1 MTKKKLDPHRNRCR
15 GATFTCID
23 CMVYFPGTEY
33 RSHTSCM
40 TEAQKY
46 QGALYREKKSQ
57 PASFPTQN
65 TNNNTNQNAMAHT
78 AYVES
83 VAEDYESWR
92 DYEQRSDDDDQSIG
106 DPLPEAP
113 TPPSALEAGSPVDV
127 NVFDFLV
134 ANPTPTASHVSLP
147 ATAPIQLNEDTQLV
161 RFEPESN
168 GMEESCE
175 DAGTMVRYDSGAVPA
190 QLQTPAAPTQF
201 QTPAVPT
208 HFETPAPKAARRKVK
223 DTDKDAKKDK
233 KRKRLHIETDH
244 IMTDAPPV
252 LHSGLTGGI
261 NRLMSRPT
269 VFPPSP
275 DYSGGDVAETPASPL
290 KKTKSRHKS
299 SRPSET
305 LGNSLMAMIA
315 ASSKPKPSSK
325 KRSKSK
331 SNSTPSKSKK
341 KKSGTKA
348 LEAPQAQKLLEYRP
362 GSKDGKDENGTMVVY
377 KPRAEHFLSF
387 VNKGPESERGCSVNK
402 ALKRFHRERN
412 ASGVPV
418 TKLVE
423 EKELWRSLR
432 MKKNDRGEIVL
443 FCIDDDE

>member
-1 MTKKKLDPHRNRCR
+1 
-15 GATFTCID
+15 
-23 CMVYFPGTEY
+23 MVYFPGTEY

-46 QGALYREKKSQ
+46 QGALYREKKGQ
-57 PASFPTQN
+57 PASFPAQN
-65 TNNNTNQNAMAHT
+65 TNANTNHNAMAHP
-78 AYVES
+78 AYVED
-83 VAEDYESWR
+83 VAEDYDSWR
-92 DYEQRSDDDDQSIG
+92 DYEQRSDDDDQSIA

-113 TPPSALEAGSPVDV
+113 TPPSALEPGSPL
-127 NVFDFLV
+127 NVFNFLV

-161 RFEPESN
+161 RFDPEAS
-168 GMEESCE
+168 GMTETCE
-175 DAGTMVRYDSGAVPA
+175 DAGTMVRYDSA
-190 QLQTPAAPTQF
+190 Q
-201 QTPAVPT
+201 VPT
-208 HFETPAPKAARRKVK
+208 HLETPAPKAARKKVK

-252 LHSGLTGGI
+252 LHSGLTGGM

-290 KKTKSRHKS
+290 KKSKSRHRGS
-299 SRPSET
+299 SRATET

-325 KRSKSK
+325 KRTKSK
-331 SNSTPSKSKK
+331 SSSTPSKAKK
-341 KKSGTKA
+341 KRGTKA
-348 LEAPQAQKLLEYRP
+348 LEAPQEQKLLEFRP
-362 GSKDGKDENGTMVVY
+362 GSKDGKEENGTMVVY

-402 ALKRFHRERN
+402 ALKRFHRERG

-418 TKLVE
+418 TKLME
-423 EKELWRSLR
+423 EKELWRTLR

-443 FCIDDDE
+443 FCIDDE